1 MQQQQVV
8 CRAVLKEDHYEMNII
23 NPTKHKVEHPM
34 PELDEILYNALRADA
49 DLMTAVDGRVESTC
63 FEVSPDEQDNTQ
75 LPCIIVTDDGLT
87 NNIGTKDTEWESN
100 EDRVQASIE
109 VDAESPKAVKQL
121 LRMVR
126 RAVANHI
133 RTMADN
139 DEEIPCLQSVQTS
152 GVAWDWTKPCYHETI
167 TYTCD
172 VQNDL

>member
-1 MQQQQVV
+1 M
-8 CRAVLKEDHYEMNII
+8 L
-23 NPTKHKVEHPM
+23 
-34 PELDEILYNALRADA
+34 ELDEILYNAILADA
-49 DLMTAVDGRVESTC
+49 DLMAAVDGRVESTC

-87 NNIGTKDTEWESN
+87 NNLGTKDTEWESD

-133 RTMADN
+133 RTMDDS
-139 DEEIPCLQSVQTS
+139 DEEIPCLELVLAQSVLCR
-152 GVAWDWTKPCYHETI
+152 GEFL
-167 TYTCD
+167 CD
-172 VQNDL
+172 CHRAGIFRD